1 MLPATCIVLC
11 VILLDRL
18 PTVQS
23 SYYDDGP
30 CFYEQRNDGKLLKIE
45 GVRVSGKLKDTI
57 LYIDVYTFRS

>member
-11 VILLDRL
+11 VILLDRF
-18 PTVQS
+18 PAVQS

-30 CFYEQRNDGKLLKIE
+30 CFYDGKLLKIE
-45 GVRVSGKLKDTI
+45 GVGVSGNLKDII